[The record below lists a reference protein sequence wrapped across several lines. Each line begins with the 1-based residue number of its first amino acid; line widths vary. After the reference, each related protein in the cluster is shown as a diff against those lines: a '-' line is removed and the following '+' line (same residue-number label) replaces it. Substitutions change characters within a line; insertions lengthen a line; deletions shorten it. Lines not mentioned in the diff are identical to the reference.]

1 MVGQHIEIA
10 RLKKRTEELNL
21 ALTALSRYLLEEKL
35 INREKLV
42 EFIEKIDREDGQA
55 DGRLSY
61 EDAPVKPKLIIP
73 EKD

>member
-1 MVGQHIEIA
+1 MIS

-21 ALTALSRYLLEEKL
+21 AITALSRYLLEEKL

-42 EFIEKIDREDGQA
+42 EFIEKIDLEDGQA

-61 EDAPVKPKLIIP
+61 DDASSKPKLIIP